1 MGKDWYKSR
10 TIWIAVITA
19 VIGILGAFGVVIPAW
34 VIQVLVAMGLYT
46 ARTAKEEIK

>member
-1 MGKDWYKSR
+1 MSKDWYKSR
-10 TIWIAVITA
+10 TLWIAVVTGI
-19 VIGILGAFGVVIPAW
+19 IGIVGAFGVAIPEW